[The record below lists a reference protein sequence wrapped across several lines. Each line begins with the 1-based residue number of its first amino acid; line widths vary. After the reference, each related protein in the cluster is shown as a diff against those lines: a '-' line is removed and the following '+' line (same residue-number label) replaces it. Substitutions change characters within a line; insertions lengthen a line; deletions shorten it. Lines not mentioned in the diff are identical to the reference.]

1 MADRRSDRRRHKM
14 IPRSTKAERVYWLS
28 LPAEVRLMILDI
40 FTRQKSPGWA
50 SCAAVCKEWQF
61 FIEKRNF
68 HRLKLQGSCLDE
80 FNRMV
85 IRQRDLVHHIQLDIK
100 LPEYSYQS
108 CEKAETHLWESRKC
122 SIIRDAIRTLF
133 SILGT
138 WDPASDL
145 TLELK
150 AHSPSDSKHWFK
162 NHGFAPNDDGAG
174 AASSRQDGYGGE
186 TSSAGLWR
194 LERLVYEPLRSPWK
208 SRQAVS
214 DDDTLFL
221 AQLLLSK
228 AHNPPKSLSVFEDFN
243 AEFAAAFI
251 YRLRRDCASITW
263 RGTWSLE
270 ISPEVI
276 EAWRS
281 VASELH
287 SVQLRVEKQQVHEEI
302 GSHGDAI
309 HYLDLPCRVV
319 ESASLWQIRREN
331 AEGMV

>member
-174 AASSRQDGYGGE
+174 AASSRQDGY
-186 TSSAGLWR
+186 
-194 LERLVYEPLRSPWK
+194 
-208 SRQAVS
+208 
-214 DDDTLFL
+214 DTLFL